1 MCNLSIAKNL
11 SKGGGHL
18 KMTSSLRGGS
28 EIMTHDDKGGWGV
41 KKCRNGG
48 DVICGCRLRGLW
60 GPYGVQGRPP
70 KMAILGQNGHFRGSA
85 LNPIWTPKTP
95 YPSTFTLL

>member
-28 EIMTHDDKGGWGV
+28 EIMTHDDKGGGGSKNAKMEVTSYVLHCSKPVISYIGV
-41 KKCRNGG
+41 CDPKSLSLCKVQEFREV
-48 DVICGCRLRGLW
+48 VIKQ
-60 GPYGVQGRPP
+60 V
-70 KMAILGQNGHFRGSA
+70 S
-85 LNPIWTPKTP
+85 
-95 YPSTFTLL
+95 S